1 MGSAGGYNGSH
12 GGRPGKG
19 CQMAVSAQTT
29 QILIDLSNGE
39 PSAAGRLLPLI
50 YDELRALAGRY
61 MEQERADHTLQATGL
76 VHEAYLKLID
86 QSRVDWKN
94 RAHFFAV
101 AAEMIRR
108 VLVDH
113 ARGHLSA
120 KRGGGVGRITLSDAT
135 GAPEA
140 DPIDLLDLDEA
151 LDELGALNER
161 HRRVIELRFF
171 GGLSVDESA
180 HVLEVSP
187 QTVRLDWRMA
197 RGWLRQR
204 LER

>member
-1 MGSAGGYNGSH
+1 
-12 GGRPGKG
+12 
-19 CQMAVSAQTT
+19 MAVTAQTT

-86 QSRVDWKN
+86 QSRVDWKS
-94 RAHFFAV
+94 RAHFLAV

-120 KRGGGVGRITLSDAT
+120 KRGGAAQRITLSDVT
-135 GAPEA
+135 DSPEA
-140 DPIDLLDLDEA
+140 DPIDLLDLNEA

-171 GGLSVDESA
+171 GGLSVEESA

>member
-1 MGSAGGYNGSH
+1 
-12 GGRPGKG
+12 
-19 CQMAVSAQTT
+19 MAVSAQTT

-61 MEQERADHTLQATGL
+61 MEKERADHTLQATGL

-120 KRGGGVGRITLSDAT
+120 KRGGAARRITLSDAT
-135 GAPEA
+135 DSPEV
-140 DPIDLLDLDEA
+140 DPIELLALNEA

-171 GGLSVDESA
+171 GGLSVEESA

-197 RGWLRQR
+197 RAWLRQR